1 MIVYYQF
8 YERYKEHDR
17 EGHGHVARID
27 RDVWF
32 FLIEARVIG
41 TGARALRAGS
51 RTLVQ
56 CFVPGRRLE
65 DCLAALDAFL
75 PSAQLQR
82 IDTHRASRFNAD
94 GEDEDYPGDFFR
106 RPLEEAASAN
116 KCTLGVFITSDEVSP
131 PPEDVH

>member
-1 MIVYYQF
+1 
-8 YERYKEHDR
+8 
-17 EGHGHVARID
+17 VALID

-41 TGARALRAGS
+41 TGARLLKAGS

-56 CFVPGRRLE
+56 CFVPGRSME

-75 PSAQLQR
+75 PGAQLKR
-82 IDTHRASRFNAD
+82 IDTLRAIRFDAD
-94 GEDEDYPGDFFR
+94 GEEEDYPGDFFR

-116 KCTLGVFITSDEVSP
+116 TCTLGVFITSDEPSSP
-131 PPEDVH
+131 PHDVH